1 MNKPT
6 ISMIAA
12 LAENRAIGKDNKLLW
27 HISEDFKR
35 FKAITSGHPIIMGRK
50 TYQSIGKPL
59 PNRSNIVV
67 TRDTTFTAE
76 GCIVVNSLEQGIQKA
91 QEIDQEEIFIIG
103 GGELYRQGIQYADKL
118 YLTIV
123 HKEFDGDTFFPD
135 YSAFNKV
142 VFEQKSESN
151 GYTYTFLDVIKD

>member
-1 MNKPT
+1 
-6 ISMIAA
+6 MIAA

-27 HISEDFKR
+27 HIPEDFKR
-35 FKAITSGHPIIMGRK
+35 FKTITSGHPIIMGRK

-67 TRDTTFTAE
+67 TRDENFTAD
-76 GCIVVNSLEQGIQKA
+76 GCIIVNSLEEGLQKA
-91 QEIDQEEIFIIG
+91 QAIDQEEIFIIG
-103 GGELYRQGIQYADKL
+103 GGELYRLGMQYADKL

-123 HKEFDGDTFFPD
+123 HKEFEGDTFFPD
-135 YSAFNKV
+135 YSDFKNVLFK
-142 VFEQKSESN
+142 QKSESN